1 VAAPAGQFKD
11 AALMRTMS
19 VRKFANAAIAAG
31 ISLGCAAALLAGPG
45 CSGKSAGNSIQIVAS
60 LHDMTEPFFV
70 AVKRELDSE
79 AGRLGVT
86 VSAEDGQSNSA
97 KQTADV
103 EAAITGGAQ
112 GIILAPNDVNAL
124 APAVEELIKAGIPIV
139 TLDRRVDN
147 TSVKVPHVGADNVA
161 GGRLMAQ
168 WVIDSFPDGAKLLL
182 ITGQL
187 GSSPSIDRTRG
198 IKETLGAAGAKFQIV
213 AEQSGTWKREQ
224 GLTVTQNVLTSLGGK
239 SLQAVVAESDE
250 MALGALEALR
260 SSGVSGVKVIGFDAT
275 PEALKLV
282 RTGEMAATVEQ
293 SPKNQARTALAQLV
307 ARIRKQTPMA
317 GASIVPVLIT
327 QSNVDQAE
335 RIGEVR

>member
-1 VAAPAGQFKD
+1 MRPASL
-11 AALMRTMS
+11 LMLL
-19 VRKFANAAIAAG
+19 ACAAI
-31 ISLGCAAALLAGPG
+31 LAGAG
-45 CSGKSAGNSIQIVAS
+45 CSGKSGGNSVQIVAS

-86 VSAEDGQSNSA
+86 IAVEDGQSNSA
-97 KQTADV
+97 KQTADIQ
-103 EAAITGGAQ
+103 AAITGGAQ

-124 APAVEELIKAGIPIV
+124 APGVEEVIKAGIPIV
-139 TLDRRVDN
+139 TLDRRVDS

-161 GGRLMAQ
+161 GGRIMAQ
-168 WVIDSFPDGAKLLL
+168 WVIEAFPNGARILL

-198 IKETLGAAGAKFQIV
+198 IKETLDAAGGKFQIV
-213 AEQSGTWKREQ
+213 AEQSATWKREQ
-224 GLTVTQNVLTSLGGK
+224 GLTVTQNVLTSLGGQ

-282 RTGEMAATVEQ
+282 RSGDMAATVEQ
-293 SPKNQARTALAQLV
+293 SPKSQARTALAQLV
-307 ARIRKQTPMA
+307 ARIRKQTPME
-317 GASIVPVLIT
+317 GANIAPVLIT
-327 QSNVDQAE
+327 QANVNQAE

>member
-1 VAAPAGQFKD
+1 MRPATS
-11 AALMRTMS
+11 LMLL
-19 VRKFANAAIAAG
+19 ACAAI
-31 ISLGCAAALLAGPG
+31 LAGVG
-45 CSGKSAGNSIQIVAS
+45 CSGKSGGNSIQIVAS

-79 AGRLGVT
+79 AGPLGVT
-86 VSAEDGQSNSA
+86 IAVEDGQSNSA
-97 KQTADV
+97 KQTADIQ
-103 EAAITGGAQ
+103 AAITGGAQ

-124 APAVEELIKAGIPIV
+124 APGVEEVIKAGIPIV

-147 TSVKVPHVGADNVA
+147 TSLKVPHVGADNVA
-161 GGRLMAQ
+161 GGRIMAQ
-168 WVIDSFPDGAKLLL
+168 WVIDAFPNGARILL

-198 IKETLGAAGAKFQIV
+198 IKETLGAAGGKYQIV
-213 AEQSGTWKREQ
+213 AEQSATWKREQ
-224 GLTVTQNVLTSLGGK
+224 GLTVTQNVLTSLGGQV
-239 SLQAVVAESDE
+239 LQAVVAESDE

-282 RTGEMAATVEQ
+282 RSGDMAATVEQ
-293 SPKNQARTALAQLV
+293 SPKSQARTALEQLV
-307 ARIRKQTPMA
+307 ARIRQQTPMA
-317 GASIVPVLIT
+317 GASIAPLLIT
-327 QSNVDQAE
+327 QSNVNQAE

>member
-1 VAAPAGQFKD
+1 MMARRLVRTAVAAAVLLTGTVIF
-11 AALMRTMS
+11 T
-19 VRKFANAAIAAG
+19 IA
-31 ISLGCAAALLAGPG
+31 G
-45 CSGKSAGNSIQIVAS
+45 CSRKAGGNPTQIVAS

-70 AVKRELDSE
+70 AVKRELDTE

-86 VSAEDGQSNSA
+86 ISVEDGQSNSA
-97 KQTADV
+97 KQTADI
-103 EAAITGGAQ
+103 EAAIAGGAQ
-112 GIILAPNDVNAL
+112 GVILAPNDVNAL
-124 APAVEELIKAGIPIV
+124 APGVEDVIKAGIPIV

-161 GGRLMAQ
+161 GGRIMAQ
-168 WVIDSFPDGAKLLL
+168 WVVDSFPNGARILL
-182 ITGQL
+182 ITGQS

-198 IKETLGAAGAKFQIV
+198 IKEILGAAGSKYQIV

-224 GLTVTQNVLTSLGGK
+224 GLTVTQNVLTSLGGQ
-239 SLQAVVAESDE
+239 SLQAIIAESDD

-260 SSGVSGVKVIGFDAT
+260 SSGVSGVKVVGFDAI

-282 RTGEMAATVEQ
+282 RSGEMAVTVEQ
-293 SPKNQARTALAQLV
+293 SPIRQAQTALRQLV
-307 ARIRKQTPMA
+307 ARIRKQTPMV
-317 GASIVPVLIT
+317 GASIPPVLIT

>member
-1 VAAPAGQFKD
+1 
-11 AALMRTMS
+11 MRMS
-19 VRKFANAAIAAG
+19 CRKFSFAGLAATV
-31 ISLGCAAALLAGPG
+31 LLASTLFSAG
-45 CSGKSAGNSIQIVAS
+45 CSGKPGGNSIQVVAS

-70 AVKRELDSE
+70 AVKRELDAE
-79 AGRLGVT
+79 AGRLGISIAV
-86 VSAEDGQSNSA
+86 EDGQSNSA
-97 KQTADV
+97 KQTADI

-124 APAVEELIKAGIPIV
+124 TPGVEAVIKAEIPIL
-139 TLDRRVDN
+139 TLDRRVDH

-161 GGRLMAQ
+161 GGRIMAQ
-168 WVIDSFPDGAKLLL
+168 WVIDSFPNGARVLL

-198 IKETLGAAGAKFQIV
+198 IKETLTAAGPKYQIV

-224 GLTVTQNVLTSLGGK
+224 GLTVTQNVLTSLGGQA
-239 SLQAVVAESDE
+239 LQAVVAESDE

-282 RTGEMAATVEQ
+282 RSGEMGATVEQ
-293 SPKNQARTALAQLV
+293 SPMNQARTALRQLV
-307 ARIRKQTPMA
+307 SQIRQHAPMP
-317 GASIVPVLIT
+317 GASIAPVLIT
-327 QSNVDQAE
+327 QSNVSQAE

>member
-1 VAAPAGQFKD
+1 MPTAHTKSLARAGM
-11 AALMRTMS
+11 ALSM
-19 VRKFANAAIAAG
+19 VLA
-31 ISLGCAAALLAGPG
+31 CAAMLADAG
-45 CSGKSAGNSIQIVAS
+45 CSGKSGGNSIQIVAS

-86 VSAEDGQSNSA
+86 VAVEDGQSNSA
-97 KQTADV
+97 KQTADI

-124 APAVEELIKAGIPIV
+124 APGVEDVIKAGIPIV

-161 GGRLMAQ
+161 GGRIMAQ
-168 WVIDSFPDGAKLLL
+168 WLIDAFPSGARILL

-198 IKETLGAAGAKFQIV
+198 IKETLGAAGGKYQIV
-213 AEQSGTWKREQ
+213 AEQSATWKREQ
-224 GLTVTQNVLTSLGGK
+224 GLTVTQNVLTSLGGQ

-260 SSGVSGVKVIGFDAT
+260 SSGIAGVKVIGFDAT

-282 RTGEMAATVEQ
+282 RSGEMAATVEQ
-293 SPKNQARTALAQLV
+293 SPKSQARTALEQLV

-317 GASIVPVLIT
+317 GASIVPLLIT
-327 QSNVDQAE
+327 QSNVNQAE

>member
-1 VAAPAGQFKD
+1 MCMSFRKLTYAGLAASLLLG
-11 AALMRTMS
+11 S
-19 VRKFANAAIAAG
+19 VL
-31 ISLGCAAALLAGPG
+31 LGGAG
-45 CSGKSAGNSIQIVAS
+45 CSGKPGGNSIQIVAS

-70 AVKRELDSE
+70 AVKRELDAE
-79 AGRLGVT
+79 AARLGVSIS
-86 VSAEDGQSNSA
+86 VEDGQSNSA
-97 KQTADV
+97 KQTADI

-112 GIILAPNDVNAL
+112 GIVLAPNDVNAL
-124 APAVEELIKAGIPIV
+124 TPGVEEVIKAGIPIV
-139 TLDRRVDN
+139 TLDRRVDH

-161 GGRLMAQ
+161 GGRIMAR
-168 WVIDSFPDGAKLLL
+168 WVIDSFPNGARVLL

-198 IKETLGAAGAKFQIV
+198 IKETLTAAGPKYQIV

-224 GLTVTQNVLTSLGGK
+224 GLTVTQNVLTSLGAQ

-282 RTGEMAATVEQ
+282 RSGEMAATIEQ
-293 SPKNQARTALAQLV
+293 SPINQARTALQQLV
-307 ARIRKQTPMA
+307 AQIRQHTPMP
-317 GASIVPVLIT
+317 GASIVPLLIT
-327 QSNVDQAE
+327 QANVNQAE

>member
-1 VAAPAGQFKD
+1 MRMSGGKLSGAG
-11 AALMRTMS
+11 L
-19 VRKFANAAIAAG
+19 
-31 ISLGCAAALLAGPG
+31 AAAVLLTSVLLSSAG
-45 CSGKSAGNSIQIVAS
+45 CSGKSGGNSIQVVAS

-70 AVKRELDSE
+70 AVKRELDAE
-79 AGRLGVT
+79 AGRLGISIAV
-86 VSAEDGQSNSA
+86 EDGQSNSA
-97 KQTADV
+97 KQTADI

-124 APAVEELIKAGIPIV
+124 APGVEAVIKAGIPIV
-139 TLDRRVDN
+139 TLDRRVDH

-161 GGRLMAQ
+161 GGRIMAQ
-168 WVIDSFPDGAKLLL
+168 WVIDSFPNGARILL

-198 IKETLGAAGAKFQIV
+198 IKETLTAAGSKYQIV

-224 GLTVTQNVLTSLGGK
+224 GLTVTQNVLTSLGGQ

-260 SSGVSGVKVIGFDAT
+260 SSGVAGVKVIGFDAT

-282 RTGEMAATVEQ
+282 RSGAMGATVEQ
-293 SPKNQARTALAQLV
+293 SPMNQARTALRQLV
-307 ARIRKQTPMA
+307 AQIRQHTPMP
-317 GASIVPVLIT
+317 GASIAPLLIT
-327 QSNVDQAE
+327 QSNVNQAE
-335 RIGEVR
+335 RMGEVR

>member
-1 VAAPAGQFKD
+1 MRNRCAKLLRIDRQRLSCAG
-11 AALMRTMS
+11 L
-19 VRKFANAAIAAG
+19 
-31 ISLGCAAALLAGPG
+31 SLLLASVLLAAG
-45 CSGKSAGNSIQIVAS
+45 CSGKSSGNSVQVVAS

-70 AVKRELDSE
+70 AVKRELDAE
-79 AGRLGVT
+79 AGRLGVGIS
-86 VSAEDGQSNSA
+86 VEDGQSNSA
-97 KQTADV
+97 KQTADI

-124 APAVEELIKAGIPIV
+124 TPGVEELIKAGIPVV

-147 TSVKVPHVGADNVA
+147 TSTKVPHVGADNVA
-161 GGRLMAQ
+161 GGRVMAQ
-168 WVIDSFPDGAKLLL
+168 WVVDSFPNGARVLL

-198 IKETLGAAGAKFQIV
+198 IKEALSAAGAKYQIV
-213 AEQSGTWKREQ
+213 AEQSATWKREQ
-224 GLTVTQNVLTSLGGK
+224 GLTVTQNVLTSLGGQ

-282 RTGEMAATVEQ
+282 RSGEMAATVEQ
-293 SPKNQARTALAQLV
+293 SPKSQARTALQQMVAQ
-307 ARIRKQTPMA
+307 IRQHTPMP
-317 GASIVPVLIT
+317 GASIAPILIT
-327 QSNVDQAE
+327 QANINQAE

>member
-1 VAAPAGQFKD
+1 MRGIVASMLLAC
-11 AALMRTMS
+11 
-19 VRKFANAAIAAG
+19 AAI
-31 ISLGCAAALLAGPG
+31 LAGAG
-45 CSGKSAGNSIQIVAS
+45 CSGKPGGNSIEIVAS

-86 VSAEDGQSNSA
+86 IAVEDGQSNSA
-97 KQTADV
+97 KQTADIQ
-103 EAAITGGAQ
+103 AAITGGAQ

-124 APAVEELIKAGIPIV
+124 APGVEEVIKAGIPIV

-161 GGRLMAQ
+161 GGRIMAQ
-168 WVIDSFPDGAKLLL
+168 WVISAFPNGARILL

-198 IKETLGAAGAKFQIV
+198 IKETLEAAGGKYQIV
-213 AEQSGTWKREQ
+213 AEQSATWKRDQ
-224 GLTVTQNVLTSLGGK
+224 GLTVTQNVLTSLGGQ

-282 RTGEMAATVEQ
+282 RSGEMAATVEQ
-293 SPKNQARTALAQLV
+293 SPKAQARTALQQLV

-317 GASIVPVLIT
+317 GASIAPVLIT
-327 QSNVDQAE
+327 QATVNQAE

>member
-1 VAAPAGQFKD
+1 
-11 AALMRTMS
+11 MR
-19 VRKFANAAIAAG
+19 VIAA
-31 ISLGCAAALLAGPG
+31 SMLLTCAALLAGAG
-45 CSGKSAGNSIQIVAS
+45 CSGKSGGNSIQIVAS

-79 AGRLGVT
+79 AGRLGIQVA
-86 VSAEDGQSNSA
+86 VEDGQSNSA
-97 KQTADV
+97 KQTADI

-124 APAVEELIKAGIPIV
+124 APGVEEVIKAGIPIV
-139 TLDRRVDN
+139 TLDRRVDK
-147 TSVKVPHVGADNVA
+147 TSAKVPHVGADNVA
-161 GGRLMAQ
+161 GGRIMAQ
-168 WVIDSFPDGAKLLL
+168 WVIQAFPDGARILL

-198 IKETLGAAGAKFQIV
+198 IKETLDAAGGKYKIV
-213 AEQSGTWKREQ
+213 AEQSATWKREQ
-224 GLTVTQNVLTSLGGK
+224 GLTVTQNVLTSLGGQ

-282 RTGEMAATVEQ
+282 RSGDMAATVEQ
-293 SPKNQARTALAQLV
+293 SPKAQAQAALEQLV
-307 ARIRKQTPMA
+307 AHIRKQTPMA
-317 GASIVPVLIT
+317 GANIVPVLIT

>member
-1 VAAPAGQFKD
+1 MCVSFRKLTYAGLAASLLVG
-11 AALMRTMS
+11 S
-19 VRKFANAAIAAG
+19 VL
-31 ISLGCAAALLAGPG
+31 LGSAG
-45 CSGKSAGNSIQIVAS
+45 CSGKSGGNSIQIVAS

-70 AVKRELDSE
+70 AVKRELDAE
-79 AGRLGVT
+79 AARLGVSIS
-86 VSAEDGQSNSA
+86 VEDGQSNSA
-97 KQTADV
+97 KQTADI

-124 APAVEELIKAGIPIV
+124 TPGVEEVIRAGIPIV
-139 TLDRRVDN
+139 TLDRRVDH

-161 GGRLMAQ
+161 GGRIMAQ
-168 WVIDSFPDGAKLLL
+168 WVIDSFPNGARVLL

-198 IKETLGAAGAKFQIV
+198 IKETLAAAGPKYQIV

-224 GLTVTQNVLTSLGGK
+224 GLTVTQNVLTSLGAQ

-282 RTGEMAATVEQ
+282 RSGEMAATVEQ
-293 SPKNQARTALAQLV
+293 SPINQARTALRQLV
-307 ARIRKQTPMA
+307 AQIRHHTPMP
-317 GASIVPVLIT
+317 GASIVPLLIT
-327 QSNVDQAE
+327 QSNVNQAE

>member
-1 VAAPAGQFKD
+1 MRMSYRHWKYAA
-11 AALMRTMS
+11 
-19 VRKFANAAIAAG
+19 FAVLAAG
-31 ISLGCAAALLAGPG
+31 MLHVSTG
-45 CSGKSAGNSIQIVAS
+45 CSGKSGGNSVQVVAS

-70 AVKRELDSE
+70 AVKRELDAE
-79 AGRLGVT
+79 ARRLGVG
-86 VSAEDGQSNSA
+86 VAVEDGQSNSA
-97 KQTADV
+97 KQTADI

-124 APAVEELIKAGIPIV
+124 TPAVEEVIKAGIPIV

-161 GGRLMAQ
+161 GGRLMAK
-168 WVIDSFPDGAKLLL
+168 WLIDSFPNGAQVLL

-198 IKETLGAAGAKFQIV
+198 IKEVLEAAGAKYKIV

-224 GLTVTQNVLTSLGGK
+224 GLTVTQNVLTSLGAQ

-282 RTGEMAATVEQ
+282 RSGEMAATVEQ
-293 SPKNQARTALAQLV
+293 SPMNQARTALRQLV
-307 ARIRKQTPMA
+307 AQIRQHTPMP
-317 GASIVPVLIT
+317 GASIAPVLIT
-327 QSNVDQAE
+327 QSNVNQAE

>member
-1 VAAPAGQFKD
+1 
-11 AALMRTMS
+11 MR
-19 VRKFANAAIAAG
+19 VLKE
-31 ISLGCAAALLAGPG
+31 LGCAALALIAAGALLSGAG
-45 CSGKSAGNSIQIVAS
+45 CSGKSGGNSIQIVAS

-70 AVKRELDSE
+70 AVKRELDAE
-79 AGRLGVT
+79 AGRLGVGMS
-86 VSAEDGQSNSA
+86 VEDGQSNSA

-124 APAVEELIKAGIPIV
+124 APGVEEVIKAGIPIV
-139 TLDRRVDN
+139 TLDRRVDR
-147 TSVKVPHVGADNVA
+147 TSVNVPHVGADNVA

-168 WVIDSFPDGAKLLL
+168 WLIDSFPNGARVLL

-198 IKETLGAAGAKFQIV
+198 IKETLAAAGAKYQIV
-213 AEQSGTWKREQ
+213 AEQSGDWKREQ
-224 GLTVTQNVLTSLGGK
+224 GLTVTQNVLTSLGGQ
-239 SLQAVVAESDE
+239 SLQAVVSESDE

-275 PEALKLV
+275 PDALKLV
-282 RTGEMAATVEQ
+282 RSGEMAATVEQ
-293 SPKNQARTALAQLV
+293 SPINQARTALRQLV
-307 ARIRKQTPMA
+307 AQIRQHTPIA
-317 GASIVPVLIT
+317 GANIAPVLIT
-327 QSNVDQAE
+327 QANVNQAE

>member
-1 VAAPAGQFKD
+1 
-11 AALMRTMS
+11 MRTS
-19 VRKFANAAIAAG
+19 FNRLSFAG
-31 ISLGCAAALLAGPG
+31 LTTALLSASVLLGIAG
-45 CSGKSAGNSIQIVAS
+45 CSGKSGGNSVQVVAS

-70 AVKRELDSE
+70 AVKRELDAE
-79 AGRLGVT
+79 AGRLGVS
-86 VSAEDGQSNSA
+86 VSVEDGQSNSA
-97 KQTADV
+97 KQMADIQ
-103 EAAITGGAQ
+103 AAITGGAQ

-124 APAVEELIKAGIPIV
+124 TPGVEEVLKAGIPIV

-147 TSVKVPHVGADNVA
+147 TSVTVPHVGADNVA
-161 GGRLMAQ
+161 GGRIMAK
-168 WVIDSFPDGAKLLL
+168 WVIDSFPNGARVLL

-198 IKETLGAAGAKFQIV
+198 IKEGLAAAGAKYQIV

-224 GLTVTQNVLTSLGGK
+224 GLTVTQNVLTSLGGQ

-282 RTGEMAATVEQ
+282 RGGEMAATVEQ
-293 SPKNQARTALAQLV
+293 SPMNQARTALQQLV
-307 ARIRKQTPMA
+307 AQIRNHTPMP

-327 QSNVDQAE
+327 QANVNQAE